1 MANNYS
7 NYSQMGQNSMPQQM
21 PQQMYPT
28 MVNVPSFF
36 PQPIGNVYSLQTASE
51 IGNIPAGNGLSVGL
65 CLSEGILYIK
75 SLQNGAPMLV
85 EYYLK
90 SVEGGRPQNDTDAAP
105 NEETKKIYAI
115 LEKYEEKISK
125 LENQIKQLRGRG
137 GEPEWQV

>member
-1 MANNYS
+1 
-7 NYSQMGQNSMPQQM
+7 M

-65 CLSEGILYIK
+65 CLSEGVLYIK

-90 SVEGGRPQNDTDAAP
+90 SAEGGRPQNETDAAP

-137 GEPEWQV
+137 GEPEW

>member
-1 MANNYS
+1 
-7 NYSQMGQNSMPQQM
+7 M

-90 SVEGGRPQNDTDAAP
+90 SAESGRPQNETDAAP
-105 NEETKKIYAI
+105 SEETKKIYAI

>member
-7 NYSQMGQNSMPQQM
+7 NYPLNQQQGNQMV
-21 PQQMYPT
+21 QQMYPT

-65 CLSEGILYIK
+65 CLSEGVMYIK
-75 SLQNGAPMLV
+75 SLQNGTPVLV

-90 SVEGGRPQNDTDAAP
+90 TNDGGRAQTEQEDSQ
-105 NEETKKIYAI
+105 NEEVKKIYII
-115 LEKYEEKISK
+115 LSKYEEKISK
-125 LENQIKQLRGRG
+125 LEAQIKQIKTKG

>member
-1 MANNYS
+1 
-7 NYSQMGQNSMPQQM
+7 M

-65 CLSEGILYIK
+65 CLSEGVLYIK

-90 SVEGGRPQNDTDAAP
+90 SAEGGRPQNETDAAP

>member
-7 NYSQMGQNSMPQQM
+7 NYPQMGQNSMPQQM
-21 PQQMYPT
+21 SQQMYPT

-90 SVEGGRPQNDTDAAP
+90 SAEGGRPQNDTDAAP

>member
-7 NYSQMGQNSMPQQM
+7 NYPQIGQNSMPQQM

-90 SVEGGRPQNDTDAAP
+90 SAEGGRPQNEADAAP
-105 NEETKKIYAI
+105 SEETKKIYAI